1 MLLGK
6 AAFRIAVSSV
16 GESPTLLPLSPCPL
30 TQLQITGIILRKSS
44 KENEGQF
51 KISSQL

>member
-6 AAFRIAVSSV
+6 AAFRTAVCSV
-16 GESPTLLPLSPCPL
+16 GESSTLLPLSP
-30 TQLQITGIILRKSS
+30 QLQVIEIILRKSS

-51 KISSQL
+51 KIPSQL